1 MIESNKDKNYLE
13 ANFVSKKLE
22 ELKFYENKKI
32 FEEIKFEQEK
42 EKIKLEGKIEEK
54 RDKIEG
60 EKALKEEEFKNKLKN
75 LIRNFEKKQKS
86 EYDNFIEN
94 FNCSYPKKPNFNKL
108 NLKYK
113 REIENC
119 VKKNEFLKANDL
131 NNELENKKYEIILNY
146 ENEKEKKYN
155 EMIDK
160 LNIMHKIEREEF
172 NKKIQKL
179 RDEFNQKQKNIF
191 KKLNDN
197 LNKEIKELNKFQI
210 FEQENFENI
219 IKDSIK
225 KNGIILSS
233 EMGNITKKYIEHLKI
248 KKKENQKINY
258 SNYET

>member
-1 MIESNKDKNYLE
+1 MESIKEKNFLE
-13 ANFVSKKLE
+13 TNFISKKLE
-22 ELKFYENKKI
+22 ELKFYEKKKI
-32 FEEIKFEQEK
+32 YEEIKFEQEK
-42 EKIKLEGKIEEK
+42 ERIKLESKIEEK

-160 LNIMHKIEREEF
+160 LNIMHKKEREEF

-179 RDEFNQKQKNIF
+179 RDEFNQKQKNTF

>member
-1 MIESNKDKNYLE
+1 MESIKEKNFLE
-13 ANFVSKKLE
+13 TNFISKKLE

-32 FEEIKFEQEK
+32 YEEIKFEQEK
-42 EKIKLEGKIEEK
+42 ERIKLESKIEEK

-146 ENEKEKKYN
+146 ENEKEKRYN

-160 LNIMHKIEREEF
+160 LNIMHKKEREEF

>member
-1 MIESNKDKNYLE
+1 M
-13 ANFVSKKLE
+13 
-22 ELKFYENKKI
+22 
-32 FEEIKFEQEK
+32 
-42 EKIKLEGKIEEK
+42 
-54 RDKIEG
+54 
-60 EKALKEEEFKNKLKN
+60 
-75 LIRNFEKKQKS
+75 
-86 EYDNFIEN
+86 
-94 FNCSYPKKPNFNKL
+94 
-108 NLKYK
+108 
-113 REIENC
+113 
-119 VKKNEFLKANDL
+119 
-131 NNELENKKYEIILNY
+131 NY
-146 ENEKEKKYN
+146 ENEKEKRYN

-160 LNIMHKIEREEF
+160 LNIMHKKEREEF

-248 KKKENQKINY
+248 KKKENQKINH

>member
-1 MIESNKDKNYLE
+1 MESIKEKNFLE
-13 ANFVSKKLE
+13 TNFISKKLE

-32 FEEIKFEQEK
+32 YEEIKFEQEK
-42 EKIKLEGKIEEK
+42 ERIKLESKIEEK

-160 LNIMHKIEREEF
+160 LNIMHKKEREEF

>member
-1 MIESNKDKNYLE
+1 MESIKEKNFLE
-13 ANFVSKKLE
+13 TNFISKKLE
-22 ELKFYENKKI
+22 ELKFYEKKKI
-32 FEEIKFEQEK
+32 YEEIKFEQEK
-42 EKIKLEGKIEEK
+42 ERIKLESKIEEK

>member
-1 MIESNKDKNYLE
+1 MESIKEKNFLE
-13 ANFVSKKLE
+13 TNFISKKLE

-32 FEEIKFEQEK
+32 YEEIKFEQEK
-42 EKIKLEGKIEEK
+42 ERIKLESKIEEK

-75 LIRNFEKKQKS
+75 LIRNYKKKQKS
-86 EYDNFIEN
+86 EYENFIEG
-94 FNCSYPKKPNFNKL
+94 FNCSYAKKPNFNKL

-131 NNELENKKYEIILNY
+131 NNELENKKYEILLNY
-146 ENEKEKKYN
+146 ENEKEKRYN

-160 LNIMHKIEREEF
+160 LNIMHKKEREEF

-248 KKKENQKINY
+248 KKKENQKINH

>member
-1 MIESNKDKNYLE
+1 MESIKEKNFLE
-13 ANFVSKKLE
+13 TNFISKKLE
-22 ELKFYENKKI
+22 ELKFYEKKKI
-32 FEEIKFEQEK
+32 YEEIKFEQEK
-42 EKIKLEGKIEEK
+42 ERIKLESKIEEK

-131 NNELENKKYEIILNY
+131 NNELENKKYEILLNY

-248 KKKENQKINY
+248 KKKENQKINH

>member
-1 MIESNKDKNYLE
+1 M
-13 ANFVSKKLE
+13 
-22 ELKFYENKKI
+22 
-32 FEEIKFEQEK
+32 
-42 EKIKLEGKIEEK
+42 
-54 RDKIEG
+54 
-60 EKALKEEEFKNKLKN
+60 
-75 LIRNFEKKQKS
+75 
-86 EYDNFIEN
+86 
-94 FNCSYPKKPNFNKL
+94 
-108 NLKYK
+108 
-113 REIENC
+113 
-119 VKKNEFLKANDL
+119 
-131 NNELENKKYEIILNY
+131 NY

>member
-1 MIESNKDKNYLE
+1 MESIKEKNFLE
-13 ANFVSKKLE
+13 TNFISKKLE
-22 ELKFYENKKI
+22 ELKFYEKKKI
-32 FEEIKFEQEK
+32 YEEIKFEKEK
-42 EKIKLEGKIEEK
+42 ERIKLESKIEEK

-179 RDEFNQKQKNIF
+179 RDEFNKKQKNIF

>member
-1 MIESNKDKNYLE
+1 MESIKEKNFLE
-13 ANFVSKKLE
+13 TNFISKKLE
-22 ELKFYENKKI
+22 ELKFYEKKKI
-32 FEEIKFEQEK
+32 YEEIKFEQEK
-42 EKIKLEGKIEEK
+42 ERIKLESKIVEK

-131 NNELENKKYEIILNY
+131 NNELENKKYEILLNY
-146 ENEKEKKYN
+146 ENEKEKRYN

-160 LNIMHKIEREEF
+160 LNIMHKKEREEF

-248 KKKENQKINY
+248 KKKENQKINH

>member
-1 MIESNKDKNYLE
+1 MESIKEKNFLE
-13 ANFVSKKLE
+13 TNFISKKLE

-32 FEEIKFEQEK
+32 YEEIKFEQEK
-42 EKIKLEGKIEEK
+42 ERIKLESKIEEK

>member
-1 MIESNKDKNYLE
+1 MESIKEKNFLE
-13 ANFVSKKLE
+13 TNFISKKLE
-22 ELKFYENKKI
+22 ELKFYEKKKI
-32 FEEIKFEQEK
+32 YEEIKFEQEK
-42 EKIKLEGKIEEK
+42 ERIKLESKIEEK

-160 LNIMHKIEREEF
+160 LNIMHKKEREEF

>member
-1 MIESNKDKNYLE
+1 MESIKEKNFLE
-13 ANFVSKKLE
+13 TNFISKKLE
-22 ELKFYENKKI
+22 ELKFYEKKKI
-32 FEEIKFEQEK
+32 YEEIKFEQEK
-42 EKIKLEGKIEEK
+42 ERIKLESKIEEK

-248 KKKENQKINY
+248 KKKENQKINH

>member
-1 MIESNKDKNYLE
+1 MESIKEKNFLE
-13 ANFVSKKLE
+13 TNFISKKLE

-32 FEEIKFEQEK
+32 YEEIKFEQEK
-42 EKIKLEGKIEEK
+42 ERIKLESKIEEK

-131 NNELENKKYEIILNY
+131 NNELENKKYEILLNY
-146 ENEKEKKYN
+146 ENEKEKRYN

-248 KKKENQKINY
+248 KKKENQKINH

>member
-1 MIESNKDKNYLE
+1 MESIKEKNFLE
-13 ANFVSKKLE
+13 TNFISKKLE
-22 ELKFYENKKI
+22 ELKFYEKKKI
-32 FEEIKFEQEK
+32 YEEIKFEQEK
-42 EKIKLEGKIEEK
+42 ERIKLESKIEEK

-258 SNYET
+258 SNY